1 MITPRRP
8 LNGTLNTR
16 QIRKPGEAGAGETKA
31 APPTLEAVIAHAK
44 RKLAALRRER
54 AQLLIFLNRLSPAQW
69 QAPSAAEGWRVR
81 DVVAHLGASARL
93 LLGPGVRHVL
103 RSANAEELNDA
114 LVDHRRGWEVTRVL
128 SEFEKCSG
136 RALVML
142 QLSARPP
149 LGTLRLPIAELG
161 SYPLRLT
168 PSLLLFDWHVH
179 LRHDIAP
186 ALGLPG
192 PTTDADRMAGVME
205 WMTAG
210 MEQMNRAGMTWVDRP
225 LSLTLAGI
233 GGGTWRIQ
241 PETSGRL
248 RVSPGR
254 ANAAAEISGTTVEFP
269 AWGTGRSRWRSADIT
284 ITGDIAYA
292 ARFLDALNII

>member
-1 MITPRRP
+1 M
-8 LNGTLNTR
+8 
-16 QIRKPGEAGAGETKA
+16 GARETKA
-31 APPTLEAVIAHAK
+31 ASPTLEAVIAHAK
-44 RKLAALRRER
+44 WKLAALRRER
-54 AQLLIFLNRLSPAQW
+54 AQLLTFLNGLSHSQW
-69 QAPSAAEGWRVR
+69 QAPSAADGWRVR

-93 LLGPGVRHVL
+93 LLGPGVHHML

-128 SEFEKCSG
+128 SEFEKCSA

-149 LGTLRLPIAELG
+149 LGALRLPIAELG

-186 ALGLPG
+186 ALGLPD
-192 PTTDADRMAGVME
+192 PATDADRMAAVLE
-205 WMTAG
+205 WMMAG
-210 MEQMNRAGMTWVDRP
+210 LEQMNRTAMTWVDRP
-225 LSLTLAGI
+225 LSLRLAGI

-254 ANAAAEISGTTVEFP
+254 ADDAAVEISGNTIEFP
-269 AWGTGRSRWRSADIT
+269 LWATRRSHWRSADIS
-284 ITGDIAYA
+284 ITGDAIFAT
-292 ARFLDALNII
+292 RFLDTLNII